1 MRLGQVIS
9 EMGVGGAERV
19 VVELLR
25 DGAERGDAL
34 GLLANPGRLD
44 AEIANLPIERVGLP
58 TARKAPDLLRA
69 AAAAR
74 RFTRSFRP
82 DVLHAHNVRVAGL
95 ARVGAQLARPRSR
108 PPVLATY
115 HGVPLEEIDGAARI
129 LRHADAVVCV
139 SAGLLEQ
146 LAERGVPAERLSVIP
161 NGVPEAPRLSPA
173 RRAEL
178 DAELG
183 FEPGAPVAAVIGR
196 LVPQKAHD
204 RFFRA
209 VALVK
214 ETLPQ
219 ARFLVVGDG
228 PLRAE
233 LEAMA
238 AALGLSEQVRFTGIR
253 DDVPALIG
261 RTDLVVFSSVWEGLS
276 IVALEALAAGVPLV
290 STDVAGTRELLVTGA
305 GLVVPHDDA
314 ALAAAIAE
322 LLSDPSRR
330 REMGAAGRAL
340 HAERFSTAR
349 MSAAYRELYES
360 LRA

>member
-1 MRLGQVIS
+1 MRFGQVIS

-44 AEIANLPIERVGLP
+44 AEIENLPIERVALP

-74 RFTRSFRP
+74 RFTASFKP
-82 DVLHAHNVRVAGL
+82 DLLHAHNVRVAGL
-95 ARVGAQLARPRSR
+95 ARIGSQLAKPLSR

-115 HGVPLEEIDGAARI
+115 HGVPLEEINGAARV

-146 LAERGVPAERLSVIP
+146 LAERGVPAERLSVIA
-161 NGVPEAPRLSPA
+161 NGVPDAPALSDV
-173 RRAEL
+173 RRAEI
-178 DAELG
+178 DAELEL
-183 FEPGAPVAAVIGR
+183 EPGAPVVAVIGR

-209 VALVK
+209 AVLVK
-214 ETLPQ
+214 ETLPG
-219 ARFLVVGDG
+219 ARFLIVGDG
-228 PLRAE
+228 ELRTE
-233 LEAMA
+233 LEAMVA
-238 AALGLSEQVRFTGIR
+238 ELGLVEQVRFTGIR
-253 DDVPALIG
+253 DDVPELIG
-261 RTDLVVFSSVWEGLS
+261 RTDLVVFSSIWEGLS

-290 STDVAGTRELLVTGA
+290 STDVAGTRELLATGA
-305 GLVVPHDDA
+305 GLVVPHDDER
-314 ALAAAIAE
+314 LAGAITE
-322 LLSDPSRR
+322 LLGDPARR
-330 REMGAAGRAL
+330 QEMGAAGRAL
-340 HAERFSTAR
+340 HAERFSTAQ
-349 MSAAYRELYES
+349 MAAAYRERYEALLS
-360 LRA
+360 